1 MIRRPAALLLLH
13 RSVWNLRHRRSFQ
26 PEIVTT
32 ISIMSSSVL
41 VLPGQELTPDQLPS
55 QNTTRTLTLG
65 PGLRHIPPVT
75 IVATQAGELC
85 TDSKKNAIWIE
96 NLGGRYLPHTGDLVV
111 AVVQRSST
119 DTYHCTLTPHTPS
132 VLLGQLAFE
141 GATKKTRPQLNSGAL
156 VYARVSKAD
165 KWSDVEIECV
175 NPATGKSDGLGPL
188 KAGMLFDVSPAF
200 ARRLMM
206 GAGKGGVVLLEE
218 IGEKVRF
225 EVAVGRNGKVWVDSS
240 TIAETVAIGRCLT
253 ETDEKDL
260 DLQAQKK
267 LVNKMIKSVWAIDFS
282 QEEDTT
288 TRPML
293 YQPRASQA
301 FSSCQKR
308 ISEQAC

>member
-1 MIRRPAALLLLH
+1 
-13 RSVWNLRHRRSFQ
+13 
-26 PEIVTT
+26 
-32 ISIMSSSVL
+32 MSSTVF
-41 VLPGQELTPDQLPS
+41 VLPGQELSPDQLPS

-96 NLGGRYLPHTGDLVV
+96 NLGGRYLPHAGELVV
-111 AVVQRSST
+111 AVVQRSSA
-119 DTYHCTLTPHTPS
+119 DLYHCTLTPHTPS

-141 GATKKTRPQLNSGAL
+141 GATKKTRPQLNTGAL

-267 LVNKMIKSVWAIDFS
+267 LVNKMVKSV
-282 QEEDTT
+282 
-288 TRPML
+288 
-293 YQPRASQA
+293 
-301 FSSCQKR
+301 
-308 ISEQAC
+308 

>member
-1 MIRRPAALLLLH
+1 MAADLHLIDLIKVTCFLASSLVSLL
-13 RSVWNLRHRRSFQ
+13 F
-26 PEIVTT
+26 P
-32 ISIMSSSVL
+32 SSSSQEQNHNPTMSVI
-41 VLPGQELTPDQLPS
+41 VLPGQELTADQLPS
-55 QNTTRTLTLG
+55 QNTSRTLTLG

-111 AVVQRSST
+111 ATVQRSSA

-141 GATKKTRPQLNSGAL
+141 GATKKTRPQLTQGAL

-175 NPATGKSDGLGPL
+175 NPSTGKSDGLGPL

-240 TIAETVAIGRCLT
+240 TLAETVAIGRCLT
-253 ETDEKDL
+253 ETDEKNL

-267 LVNKMIKSVWAIDFS
+267 LVNKLVKTV
-282 QEEDTT
+282 
-288 TRPML
+288 
-293 YQPRASQA
+293 
-301 FSSCQKR
+301 
-308 ISEQAC
+308 

>member
-1 MIRRPAALLLLH
+1 
-13 RSVWNLRHRRSFQ
+13 
-26 PEIVTT
+26 
-32 ISIMSSSVL
+32 MSSSVI
-41 VLPGQELTPDQLPS
+41 VLPGQELSPDQLPS

-85 TDSKKNAIWIE
+85 TDSKKNAVWIE
-96 NLGGRYLPHTGDLVV
+96 NLGGRYLPHTSDLVV
-111 AVVQRSST
+111 AMVQRSST
-119 DTYHCTLTPHTPS
+119 DTYHCTLTPHTTS

-188 KAGMLFDVSPAF
+188 KGGMLFDVSPAF

-240 TIAETVAIGRCLT
+240 SIAETVAIGRCLT

-260 DLQAQKK
+260 DIQAQKK
-267 LVNKMIKSVWAIDFS
+267 LVNKLVKTV
-282 QEEDTT
+282 
-288 TRPML
+288 
-293 YQPRASQA
+293 
-301 FSSCQKR
+301 
-308 ISEQAC
+308 